1 MAIQPHAGDSLA
13 GYDSIRPWT
22 PNPSPAPEWFREAL
36 ALPAESHTVDVE
48 GATVAFR
55 TWGPVGKPGL
65 VFIHGGG
72 AHSYWWSHVAGMFA
86 HDHRVAALDLSGHG
100 DSSHRGRYGV
110 EQWTREVMAVA
121 DASGFAGPP
130 VVIGHSMGGMV
141 AIVTAA
147 VAGEGR
153 LAGAIV
159 GDSPVSEPDPEVA
172 SARLG
177 VFRQAKVYPSL
188 EEALPHF
195 RTVPAQEHYL
205 DYIVDHVARHSL
217 RQTEAGW
224 RWKFD
229 PNLFNAFEGD
239 PRGIALPYL
248 GDIHCRLALLS
259 FEKGLLT
266 PDISQFMYDRM
277 GRVTPVV
284 RIPETGHHAMLDKP
298 LLLITAIRAL
308 LADWDHSTPLL
319 KRRDGSGA

>member
-1 MAIQPHAGDSLA
+1 MAEHHDADFSPAAEVVHPW
-13 GYDSIRPWT
+13 RPD
-22 PNPSPAPEWFREAL
+22 PSPAPDWFRDAL
-36 ALPAESHTVDVE
+36 AVPSTSHTIEVE
-48 GATVAFR
+48 EARIAFR
-55 TWGPVGKPGL
+55 TWGDPGKPGL
-65 VFIHGGG
+65 VFVHGGG
-72 AHSYWWSHVAGMFA
+72 AHNYWWTHVAAMFA
-86 HDHRVAALDLSGHG
+86 SDHRVAALDLTGHG
-100 DSSHRGRYGV
+100 DSSHRPTYSV

-121 DASGFAGPP
+121 DASDFAGPP
-130 VVIGHSMGGMV
+130 VVVGHSMGGMV

-147 VAGEGR
+147 LAGQDR

-159 GDSPVSEPDPEVA
+159 GDSPVTEPDPEVA

-195 RTVPAQEHYL
+195 RTVPTQQHYL
-205 DYIVDHVARHSL
+205 DYVVDHVARHSL
-217 RQTEAGW
+217 HATDAGW

-229 PNLFNAFEGD
+229 PNLFSAFAGD

-248 GDIHCRLALLS
+248 GDVRCRLALLS

-284 RIPETGHHAMLDKP
+284 RIPETGHHAMLDQP

-319 KRRDGSGA
+319 KRHEANAS

>member
-1 MAIQPHAGDSLA
+1 MSSPAQATPPTSTE
-13 GYDSIRPWT
+13 RPPGPWRAE
-22 PNPSPAPEWFREAL
+22 PSPAPEWFRDAL
-36 ALPAESHTVDVE
+36 AVPVESHTITVE
-48 GATVAFR
+48 HAQIAFR
-55 TWGPVGKPGL
+55 TWGEPGLPGL

-72 AHSYWWSHVAGMFA
+72 AHSYWWTHVAAMFA

-100 DSSHRGRYGV
+100 DSSHRDAYSV
-110 EQWTREVMAVA
+110 EQWTREVLAVSEAA
-121 DASGFAGPP
+121 DFPGPP
-130 VVIGHSMGGMV
+130 VVVGHSMGGMV

-147 VAGEGR
+147 LAGAQG

-159 GDSPVSEPDPEVA
+159 GDSPVTEPDPEVA

-177 VFRQAKVYPSL
+177 VFRQAKVYPTM
-188 EEALPHF
+188 EAALPHF
-195 RTVPAQEHYL
+195 RTVPEQANYL
-205 DYIVDHVARHSL
+205 DYVVDHVARHSL
-217 RQTEAGW
+217 RHTDRGW

-229 PNLFNAFEGD
+229 PNLFSAFAGD

-248 GDIHCRLALLS
+248 GDVHCRLALLS

-284 RIPETGHHAMLDKP
+284 RIPETGHHAMLDQP

-308 LADWDHSTPLL
+308 LADWDHSTPIL
-319 KRRDGSGA
+319 RRT

>member
-1 MAIQPHAGDSLA
+1 MADRPHVGDSLA
-13 GYDSIRPWT
+13 GYDSTHPWT
-22 PNPSPAPEWFREAL
+22 PTPSSAPGWFTAAL
-36 ALPAESHTVDVE
+36 GVPAESHTITVE
-48 GATVAFR
+48 GATVAYR
-55 TWGPVGKPGL
+55 TWGDAGKPGL
-65 VFIHGGG
+65 VFVHGGG
-72 AHSYWWSHVAGMFA
+72 AHSYWWTHIAAMFA
-86 HDHRVAALDLSGHG
+86 QDHRIAALDLTGHG
-100 DSSHRGRYGV
+100 DSDHRASYSV

-121 DASGFAGPP
+121 DASDFAGPP

-159 GDSPVSEPDPEVA
+159 GDSPVTEPDPEVA

-188 EEALPHF
+188 EAALPHF
-195 RTVPAQEHYL
+195 RTVPAQDHYL
-205 DYIVDHVARHSL
+205 DYVVDHVARHSL
-217 RQTEAGW
+217 CETDGGW

-229 PNLFNAFEGD
+229 PNLFSAFEGD

-248 GDIHCRLALLS
+248 GDIHCRLALLA
-259 FEKGLLT
+259 FENGLLT
-266 PDISQFMYDRM
+266 EAISQFMYDRM

-284 RIPETGHHAMLDKP
+284 NIPEAGHHAMLDQP

-308 LADWDHSTPLL
+308 LADWDHSTPILTG
-319 KRRDGSGA
+319 RDR